1 MTSQIDILTWAS
13 KTLPSAIAAQKFDFD
28 IKNRDRKN
36 ATQLLPCLVRFDS
49 QDP

>member
-1 MTSQIDILTWAS
+1 MDDDYSVTGAELNFA
-13 KTLPSAIAAQKFDFD
+13 SAIAAQKFDFD